1 MREFVSMQ
9 VSKVAQEFYVCVCHI
24 LESARRKCTTSN
36 IVVRA
41 GAGWESFWF
50 DTWHL
55 CWDRA
60 AFRGE
65 RVLD

>member
-24 LESARRKCTTSN
+24 LESARRKCTTGN

-41 GAGWESFWF
+41 ALAGRVFGSALMLGSRRIPWRAGA
-50 DTWHL
+50 
-55 CWDRA
+55 
-60 AFRGE
+60 
-65 RVLD
+65 